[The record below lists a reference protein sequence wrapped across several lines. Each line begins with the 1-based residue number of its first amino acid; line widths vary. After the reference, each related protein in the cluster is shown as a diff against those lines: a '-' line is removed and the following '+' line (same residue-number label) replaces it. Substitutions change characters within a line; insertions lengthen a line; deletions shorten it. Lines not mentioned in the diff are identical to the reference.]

1 MKNKFGGLNLLS
13 GSTVLP
19 VDDSPSLL
27 NVDFDISGA
36 VQKRKGTVT
45 VFKDTASAYPV
56 SLDSFITQ
64 LGKQFFACKSGFEL
78 RVLDLVGDE
87 STLIWNKTSVFRDLF
102 LLPHAVALEDNTVL
116 FLTKRHAPIQLR
128 ILEYEISVPTTV
140 TSLILKVGKEW
151 VNSYV
156 DAVCYIDGVKT
167 AVSKSFSVD
176 TVTLTSVTFNENSK
190 VYLITFNWQ
199 WWAESLIWYGDSFYQ
214 RVSRFGA
221 SDEDRHI
228 QLPTSI
234 TADEIPS
241 NTRYG
246 IFAYYSEKF
255 NELYTYKS
263 DNQPK
268 ISLEY
273 SFSDGSNYVPSTTAF
288 TSPSKFY
295 ITFGEITNVNER
307 TFTDR
312 DVTGN
317 QIKILKH
324 KLKSFDII
332 SFRNTE
338 GAVPI
343 GTVSGNYYYVKRITD
358 DVIELYSDA
367 ALTTII
373 TLSARNTKA
382 FTDVA
387 IDYKGIFLAITAH
400 GFATGQPIRFT
411 STDTL
416 PIPLSENNTY
426 YAKSLT
432 VNSFEVYFD
441 LNLRKKVVFVNR
453 VELYFNVAAITA
465 TNITI
470 SQHNLFDGDPIRFKT
485 NNGTLPAT
493 VNSTTVYY
501 VKVLTTSAIQVF
513 YDIALTSIVPNYSG
527 ALGDLF
533 IYVDGGTHS
542 AIADGLTTT
551 VERVAYDS
559 VSLIR
564 LRQLRFNRD
573 TGVLPVNLQV
583 LVDDVEATRNTLG
596 TASVAALAYYTHSAE
611 SSTPDLTAGMQ
622 KFVSFSAKTPIG
634 VDKDVLVTLVNTETK
649 WCGTAALPNKFNFDN
664 GSYVPAYGI
673 GDYADYLNG
682 EFPVFGALYQNR
694 LCLCGV
700 GSPFVVSAVYDKLIK
715 GSPYRYFQITDD
727 LSNQLL
733 DPFKV
738 RIPLDRSD
746 NTTAVQQWQQY
757 LFVFTN
763 TATYRTILDSNGQF
777 NANVN
782 SLLLSANV
790 GCLSKDCVVA
800 TESTL
805 MFLSNGGVY
814 DMSIILQ
821 NEYRA
826 SEVSVAI
833 RPEVKKFT
841 SAALMLYDNFNKK
854 LFLYDGRLFVYYTD
868 SKVWSE
874 WGASIGWNITA
885 MTTSANAAVF
895 CCKALCDF
903 QIIKTEFSK
912 FVDFAKVFVGGSA
925 VLVEPCLKNIPSYL
939 GVSKYKSPVYFIND
953 STVEDLL
960 VRLNL
965 VPLRYNTDWFKLD
978 DGFIQV
984 VSPVNGTLY
993 FSPVLDESFYGV
1005 VGYEDNVKMSLSDT
1019 SLGVIE
1025 PANVCTEKFTV
1036 CYALLQVNYADLTT
1050 FSITGAD
1057 YTSYADLVSLGTL
1070 PVDVEPISKN
1080 DGFTFFNSFSRV
1092 NDTTLRIS
1100 ELRVVA
1106 DTTGKPFTS
1115 WSLNIELWSTSS
1127 PIEFN
1132 RAFVRFINDGVI
1144 PFTYSLTNGNPADR
1158 TTLGILQPNGLYKG
1172 VVTVTIN
1179 FNAQNEA
1186 HLTTVYNA
1194 NSVPLK
1200 PTIIVVAVP

>member
-78 RVLDLVGDE
+78 RVLDMVGDK

-102 LLPHAVALEDNTVL
+102 LLPHAVALEDNTIL

-128 ILEYEISVPTTV
+128 VLEYEISVPTTV
-140 TSLILKVGKEW
+140 TSLILKVGEEW

-156 DAVCYIDGVKT
+156 DAVCYIDGVLT

-176 TVTLTSVTFNENSK
+176 TITLTGVTFTEESE

-221 SDEDRHI
+221 SDEDRHV

-234 TADEIPS
+234 TADEIPD

-263 DNQPK
+263 NNQPK
-268 ISLEY
+268 TSLEY

-288 TSPSKFY
+288 TSPSKFF
-295 ITFGEITNVNER
+295 ITFGEITSENAR
-307 TFTDR
+307 TFTDK
-312 DVTGN
+312 DVTGD
-317 QIKILKH
+317 QIKIINH
-324 KLKSFDII
+324 KYSDFDII
-332 SFRNTE
+332 TFTNTD
-338 GAVPI
+338 GAVPVGVTL
-343 GTVSGNYYYVKRITD
+343 GTSYYVKKITD
-358 DVIELYSDA
+358 DIIELYTDV
-367 ALTTII
+367 ALTTIVA
-373 TLSARNTKA
+373 LSARNTKS
-382 FTDVA
+382 FTDLAV
-387 IDYKGIFLAITAH
+387 DYTDNFIAITSH
-400 GFATGQPIRFT
+400 GFSDGQPIRFT
-411 STDTL
+411 STVAL
-416 PIPLSENNTY
+416 PIGLSENVTY
-426 YAKSLT
+426 YADSLT
-432 VNSFEVYFD
+432 ANSFSVYFD
-441 LNLRKKVVFVNR
+441 QNLRKKVIFVYR
-453 VELYFNVAAITA
+453 TELFFNSTNVAADIL
-465 TNITI
+465 NI
-470 SQHNLFDGDPIRFKT
+470 SQHNLFTGDAVRVKT
-485 NNGTLPAT
+485 TNGTLPAT
-493 VNSTTVYY
+493 LNATSVYY
-501 VKVLTTSAIQVF
+501 VQVLTANAIKL
-513 YDIALTSIVPNYSG
+513 YSDSTLTTVVPNYIG
-527 ALGDLF
+527 LAGDIFL
-533 IYVDGGTHS
+533 YLDGGVHQ

-551 VERVAYDS
+551 AKRVAYDS
-559 VSLIR
+559 VSFIR
-564 LRQLRFNRD
+564 LRQLRFNKE
-573 TGVLPVNLQV
+573 TGVLPVNLAV
-583 LVDDVEATRNTLG
+583 FVDDIAATRNTLG

-611 SSTPDLTAGMQ
+611 TSTPDLTSGVQ

-634 VDKDVLVTLVNTETK
+634 IGKDSLATLVNTETK

-682 EFPVFGALYQNR
+682 EFPTFGALYQNR

-805 MFLSNGGVY
+805 MFLYSGGVY
-814 DMSIILQ
+814 DMSVILQ

-826 SEVSVAI
+826 SEISVAI
-833 RPEVKKFT
+833 RPAIKEFT
-841 SAALMLYDNFNKK
+841 DNAVMVYDSFNKK
-854 LFLYDGRLFVYYTD
+854 LFLYDERLFVYYTD

-885 MTTSANAAVF
+885 MTTSRGAAVF
-895 CCKALCDF
+895 CCAGIC
-903 QIIKTEFSK
+903 
-912 FVDFAKVFVGGSA
+912 
-925 VLVEPCLKNIPSYL
+925 
-939 GVSKYKSPVYFIND
+939 
-953 STVEDLL
+953 
-960 VRLNL
+960 
-965 VPLRYNTDWFKLD
+965 
-978 DGFIQV
+978 
-984 VSPVNGTLY
+984 
-993 FSPVLDESFYGV
+993 
-1005 VGYEDNVKMSLSDT
+1005 
-1019 SLGVIE
+1019 
-1025 PANVCTEKFTV
+1025 
-1036 CYALLQVNYADLTT
+1036 
-1050 FSITGAD
+1050 
-1057 YTSYADLVSLGTL
+1057 
-1070 PVDVEPISKN
+1070 
-1080 DGFTFFNSFSRV
+1080 
-1092 NDTTLRIS
+1092 
-1100 ELRVVA
+1100 
-1106 DTTGKPFTS
+1106 PFH
-1115 WSLNIELWSTSS
+1115 
-1127 PIEFN
+1127 
-1132 RAFVRFINDGVI
+1132 G
-1144 PFTYSLTNGNPADR
+1144 
-1158 TTLGILQPNGLYKG
+1158 
-1172 VVTVTIN
+1172 
-1179 FNAQNEA
+1179 
-1186 HLTTVYNA
+1186 
-1194 NSVPLK
+1194 
-1200 PTIIVVAVP
+1200 